1 MRCYCCSNLPFSAC
15 CEPFLTHKKVPDT
28 AEKLMRSRFS
38 AYATKNFDYV
48 LRTYTA
54 DKQANLSINTL
65 AENAEATIWFALRID
80 DTNNIPL
87 TSNATDTVTFSAF
100 YFENKNIFQLHETS
114 NFVVEDN
121 QWRYRDGILHDDCGK
136 IKYGRNL
143 PCLCNSQKKFKQ
155 CCANKAR

>member
-1 MRCYCCSNLPFSAC
+1 MHCYCCADLPFSAC
-15 CEPFLTHKKVPDT
+15 CEPFLTHKKIPDT

-38 AYATKNFDYV
+38 AYATKNFEYV
-48 LRTYTA
+48 LRTYAA
-54 DKQANLSINTL
+54 DKQANLNINTL
-65 AENAEATIWFALRID
+65 AENAENIIWFALRID

-87 TSNATDTVTFSAF
+87 TSNATDTVTFTAF

-121 QWRYRDGILHDDCGK
+121 QWRYYDGKLFDDCGK

-143 PCLCNSQKKFKQ
+143 PCLCNSGKKFKQ